1 MQIARIKI
9 VESISWIYQWA
20 LTARI
25 LRAYYNYQFALLY
38 VLFQSSGS
46 LRMLNRYSN
55 IDIAH

>member
-46 LRMLNRYSN
+46 LIMLNRYFN
-55 IDIAH
+55 IDMAH

>member
-46 LRMLNRYSN
+46 LIMLNIYFN
-55 IDIAH
+55 IDMAH